1 MVTLF
6 STGCPKCRVLEQKL
20 NNKQIE
26 YSKDSNM
33 DEIINQGFMSA
44 PVLKV
49 DNIYLDFASAV
60 KWVNEQVEMDID
72 CDSCRL

>member
-1 MVTLF
+1 MITLF

-20 NNKQIE
+20 NNKNIE
-26 YSKDSNM
+26 YAKDSNM
-33 DEIINQGFMSA
+33 DEVVNQGFMSA

-49 DNIYLDFASAV
+49 NDVYLDFTNAV

-72 CDSCRL
+72 CDSCKL

>member
-33 DEIINQGFMSA
+33 DEIINEGFMSA

-49 DNIYLDFASAV
+49 DNVYLDFTSAV
-60 KWVNEQVEMDID
+60 KWVNGQVEMDND
-72 CDSCRL
+72 CDSCKL